1 MGKNRFTPG
10 VALLAVLA
18 GCAGTGAGREMQ
30 GAAAGE
36 ILHVPLTATRHNTG
50 RIGSAM
56 LVSHGGDT
64 TVTLQLSNV
73 PSHATR
79 PIHLYTYIHGG
90 RCEAM
95 SERPAYELTDH
106 VLASPLG
113 WPGAIAA
120 YRGPVTLTNV
130 APVSL
135 GKLRE
140 TPHAINVL
148 TAPADGGLSI
158 FCGNIAG

>member
-1 MGKNRFTPG
+1 MGKIWFVPG
-10 VALLAVLA
+10 LALIAVLG
-18 GCAGTGAGREMQ
+18 GCAGTEGGRETK
-30 GAAAGE
+30 GAAAE
-36 ILHVPLTATRHNTG
+36 ILQVPLTATRYNTG
-50 RIGSAM
+50 RVGNAM
-56 LVSHGGDT
+56 LVSRGGET

-73 PSHATR
+73 PSYASR

-95 SERPAYELTDH
+95 SERPAYELNDH

-113 WPGAIAA
+113 RPGAIAA

-135 GKLRE
+135 QKLRD

-148 TAPADGGLSI
+148 TAPADGNRSI
-158 FCGNIAG
+158 SCGNIAG

>member
-1 MGKNRFTPG
+1 MGETGFLSG
-10 VALLAVLA
+10 LVLLVALG
-18 GCAGTGAGREMQ
+18 GCAGAGGEREMH
-30 GAAAGE
+30 GAAGE
-36 ILHVPLTATRHNTG
+36 VLRVPLTATRYGTG
-50 RIGSAM
+50 RVGNAM
-56 LVSHGGDT
+56 LVSRGGET
-64 TVTLQLSNV
+64 TVTLQLSGV
-73 PSHATR
+73 PSYASR

-95 SERPAYELTDH
+95 SERPAYELTDR

-113 WPGAIAA
+113 RPGAVAA

-135 GKLRE
+135 QKLRD

-148 TAPADGGLSI
+148 TAPADGNRSI